1 MYTFLGVITMMYG
14 YMTLSDGTGIAHS
27 EMKPDK
33 TVKVYFEKPVDGGF
47 QNATCW
53 LPDYR
58 WENIEGFSEE
68 EVKKLN
74 VFLKNNA
81 HIIIEFSQDGG
92 FEHASGF

>member
-1 MYTFLGVITMMYG
+1 MMYG

-27 EMKPDK
+27 EMKPDN

-47 QNATCW
+47 HYATCW
-53 LPDYR
+53 LPVYR
-58 WENIEGFSEE
+58 WENIAGFSEAD
-68 EVKKLN
+68 VQKLN
-74 VFLKNNA
+74 EFLKNNA